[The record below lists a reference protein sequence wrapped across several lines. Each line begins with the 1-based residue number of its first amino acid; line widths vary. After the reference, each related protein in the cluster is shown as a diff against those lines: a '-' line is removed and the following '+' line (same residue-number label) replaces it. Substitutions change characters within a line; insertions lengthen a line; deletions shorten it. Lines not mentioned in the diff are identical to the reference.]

1 MKKIIYILA
10 LLSSTIF
17 FSCEKIFIE
26 KDLKT
31 DDPVENFEYLWKQCD
46 EKYSF
51 FEINNIDWNAI
62 HDTYRAQ
69 ITDGMSKED
78 QFIVMGNML
87 NELKDGHVNLL
98 SDFNISD
105 YHFDWKGPQ
114 NITPRVVY
122 EHYIGQDGYLN
133 SPFQHNFVGGGT
145 DVGYIIFS
153 TFPGTMT
160 DDQIDFILNRY
171 KDTKGLII
179 DVRQNGGGAATD
191 MTRLVSH
198 FMGSESTVYRT
209 RIKEGKGHN
218 DFTALE
224 DIKIKPS
231 DGTKYTK
238 PVYLLTDRG
247 TFSSGSFFTTAM
259 RSLPHVT
266 VMGDTTGGG
275 MGLPNGGQLPNGW
288 TYRFSVTQTW
298 DMDGN
303 LYENGI
309 PPDVLKFINPAD
321 TDKDDVIEAAIAA
334 IKAL

>member
-1 MKKIIYILA
+1 MKKIIYILTICC
-10 LLSSTIF
+10 STVL
-17 FSCEKIFIE
+17 FSCERIFIE
-26 KDLKT
+26 KNQQTNDN
-31 DDPVENFEYLWKQCD
+31 VENFEYLWKQCD

-51 FEINNIDWNAI
+51 FEYNNIDWNAI

-69 ITDGMSKED
+69 IKDGMSDEEC
-78 QFIVMGNML
+78 FIVMGNML
-87 NELKDGHVNLL
+87 NELKDGHVNLI
-98 SDFNISD
+98 SNFNTSD

-114 NITPRVVY
+114 NIDPRIVY
-122 EHYIGQDGYLN
+122 QYYIGQDGYLN

-153 TFPGTMT
+153 SFPGTMT
-160 DDQIDFILNRY
+160 DDQIDHMLNRY
-171 KDTKGLII
+171 KDTKGIII

-198 FMGSESTVYRT
+198 FMGSKSVVYKT

-218 DFTALE
+218 DFSSLE
-224 DIKIKPS
+224 DISIEPS
-231 DGTKYTK
+231 GGTNYTK
-238 PVYLLTDRG
+238 KIYLLTDRG

-309 PPDVLKFINPAD
+309 PPDVVQLIDPAATT
-321 TDKDDVIEAAIAA
+321 TDAVIDAAIAA
-334 IKAL
+334 IRL

>member
-1 MKKIIYILA
+1 MKKIIYIFG
-10 LLSSTIF
+10 LLSSTIL

-51 FEINNIDWNAI
+51 FEYNNIDWNAM

-105 YHFDWKGPQ
+105 YHFNWRGPQ
-114 NITPRVVY
+114 NINSRVVQ
-122 EHYIGQDGYLN
+122 EHYLGTDAYI
-133 SPFQHNFVGGGT
+133 STPFQHNFVGGGT

-153 TFPGTMT
+153 SFPGTMT
-160 DDQIDFILNRY
+160 DEQIDFILNRY
-171 KDTKGLII
+171 KDTKGIII

-209 RIKEGKGHN
+209 KIKEGKGHN
-218 DFTALE
+218 DFTPAQ
-224 DIKIKPS
+224 DINIKPS
-231 DGTKYTK
+231 DGTNYTK
-238 PVYLLTDRG
+238 KVYVLTDRG

-259 RSLPHVT
+259 RSLPHV
-266 VMGDTTGGG
+266 VQMGDTTGGG

-309 PPDVLKFINPAD
+309 PPDVLKFIDPSD
-321 TDKDDVIEAAIAA
+321 TNTDAVIEAAITA
-334 IKAL
+334 IRL